1 MRRFF
6 NLAALG
12 IALAFLSPGQINLA
26 FAEENLPRLLP
37 EPGVSAHVERRKEG
51 YVLVQ
56 PDGSQLVLLDSD
68 WLNGLDGPVGFKTGD
83 YDFDGYT
90 DFALSAREAGSLDVG
105 VAIYLFNPKVKAFSP
120 LIIEDELGG
129 KLNCGELW
137 NVERIPERKLI
148 KSSCSLDGHYSRVDI
163 LSIDRDQTVRLVE
176 QSRPEEQMFGWPYL
190 TKPMRMVTY
199 DAQGNSVLEVPLA
212 PDETEQGWEVPREKL
227 TLYSNPD
234 RQSATS
240 SHLAR
245 GDKVRKLAYAG
256 DDWMKIA
263 YQDKTGPLEGW
274 ISLKEA
280 YDLTVWQTDN
290 GQKPQSLELGLA
302 DYSGVDKD
310 RDYYKHLFTLTLANE
325 SREAVELSYGELH
338 LIFTSADGQQTTHKL
353 YDLFNKT
360 LEPGKSETLDDNPVQ
375 KRNGQY
381 VIYHPIDDDDAY
393 SSFFPEGLAVGK
405 YKIRPVVTGPNLKN
419 PIYGLDE
426 IEMNYPPELPD
437 SLIEP

>member
-90 DFALSAREAGSLDVG
+90 DFASSGREAGSLDVG
-105 VAIYLFNPKVKAFSP
+105 VAIYLYNPKVKAFSP

-280 YDLTVWQTDN
+280 YDLTVWQADN

-381 VIYHPIDDDDAY
+381 VIYHPVDDDDAY

>member
-12 IALAFLSPGQINLA
+12 IVLAFLSPGQIKLA

-105 VAIYLFNPKVKAFSP
+105 VAIYLYNPKVKAFSP

-176 QSRPEEQMFGWPYL
+176 QSRPEEQMSGWPYL

-245 GDKVRKLAYAG
+245 GDKVRKIAYAG
-256 DDWMKIA
+256 DDWMKIV
-263 YQDKTGPLEGW
+263 YQDKTGPLESW

-280 YDLTVWQTDN
+280 YDLAVWQADN

-310 RDYYKHLFTLTLANE
+310 QDYYKHLFTLTLANE

-338 LIFTSADGQQTTHKL
+338 LIFTSVDGQQTTHKL

-381 VIYHPIDDDDAY
+381 VIYHSVDDDDAY

>member
-12 IALAFLSPGQINLA
+12 IVLAFLSPGQINLA

-37 EPGVSAHVERRKEG
+37 EPGVSAHVERCKEG

-90 DFALSAREAGSLDVG
+90 DFTLSAREAGSLDVG
-105 VAIYLFNPKVKAFSP
+105 VAIYLYNPKVKAFSP

-176 QSRPEEQMFGWPYL
+176 QSRPEEQMSGWPYL

-263 YQDKTGPLEGW
+263 YQDKTGPLESW

-280 YDLTVWQTDN
+280 YDLAVWQADN

-302 DYSGVDKD
+302 DYSGIDKD
-310 RDYYKHLFTLTLANE
+310 QDYYKHLFTLTLANE

-338 LIFTSADGQQTTHKL
+338 LIFTSIDGQQTTHKL
-353 YDLFNKT
+353 YDLFNKP
-360 LEPGKSETLDDNPVQ
+360 LEPGTSETLDDNPVQ

-381 VIYHPIDDDDAY
+381 VIYHPVDDDDAY